1 MPPRPR
7 LSSATR
13 WLGVAIGAAL
23 ALPVAYV
30 FLPLL
35 TADES
40 VLPGRDSVNL
50 YAWELYTRAVLS
62 TGRLPHW
69 NPYHF
74 SGAPHFADPQTTVLY
89 PPAILLRWLEP
100 GLFLSSMA
108 ALHVWVNGAGT
119 LFLARVVGLGWLAGS
134 AAAVAAMFGGSM
146 GAWVHNGHLLV
157 LYGVS
162 WLPWALGLGILS
174 ARYPARLP
182 NRALVVVLA
191 LIVLAGY
198 LQGALYV
205 IGAVSLYFVYCVAWP
220 DGAGRWRPLT
230 QLAALGVL
238 TAGLTA
244 FQLLPATQLVGEAAR
259 TAGMAY
265 DEAVLGAWRFAD
277 LANMLFPFRGAEPG
291 APLRGLSDAAAY
303 AGWTLTCLVPFAFF
317 DAPRRRVVVFFA
329 ILAAAALALA
339 LGDALPF
346 YGWHHDLFP
355 GLRRP
360 VRTLFV
366 VTLSASVVGAIGLE
380 RFVTAARGRQ
390 WRPLALGS
398 ALAVVAVVAAVRVGG
413 GDVNLAQAPMHGW
426 PWVPLMAGAGLV
438 AVWAM
443 AATIGRRPAL
453 VAALVLVTVD
463 LTVFAAGSPD
473 PVGVESPATVR
484 EWVGPPAAG
493 RVLSMCEHV
502 VGPGELIAVRQPTL
516 DGMAGLPM
524 RSYADWA
531 YIAKTGDMPPDS
543 GIYRR
548 IGGDG
553 GFPARRDLIDA
564 ANVTTIV
571 SCEPIEA
578 AALTPVSSPGPLR
591 VYRNETA
598 WPRAWW
604 TCDALEST
612 RLQTIGRLLRSR
624 YSPDRRLVPIH
635 YINVRWA
642 SGVQDD
648 RRRAI
653 ETRYDLRDGV
663 RQDGRTWRYVAG
675 DASKDTLTAILHDAD
690 IEDTHGIDRVTGAL
704 AESARDDERDPGEP
718 ELVLGE
724 RPCDRT
730 GAAMVPPA
738 DEGDDRGRIR
748 AIVDAPVAGL
758 VFFSDAYYPARQA
771 FVDGRPTAARKANLA
786 FTAVPVPA
794 GQHVVELRYVP
805 ARFHLGAALGA
816 VTLTVWLG
824 PSLIARVRRR
834 ERP

>member
-7 LSSATR
+7 LSKATR
-13 WLGVAIGAAL
+13 WFGVAIGAAL

-30 FLPLL
+30 FLPLFI
-35 TADES
+35 ADES

-50 YAWELYTRAVLS
+50 YAWELYTRAALL

-89 PPAILLRWLEP
+89 PPAMLMRWLEP

-108 ALHVWVNGAGT
+108 ALHVWLNGVGT
-119 LFLARVVGLGWLAGS
+119 LFLARVVGLGWLAAV
-134 AAAVAAMFGGSM
+134 AAGVAAMFGGSM

-162 WLPWALGLGILS
+162 WLPWALGLAILS
-174 ARYPARLP
+174 ARYPAVLP
-182 NRALVVVLA
+182 NPALVVVLV

-205 IGAVSLYFVYCVAWP
+205 IGAVSLYFLYCVAWP
-220 DGAGRWRPLT
+220 SGAGRWRPLT
-230 QLAALGVL
+230 QLASLGAL

-244 FQLLPATQLVGEAAR
+244 FQLLPATELVGEAAR

-277 LANMLFPFRGAEPG
+277 LANMLFPFRGAEQG
-291 APLRGLSDAAAY
+291 APLRGLSDAATY
-303 AGWTLTCLVPFAFF
+303 VGWALTCLLPFALF
-317 DAPRRRVVVFFA
+317 DAARRRVVVFFA

-346 YGWHHDLFP
+346 YDWHHDLFP

-360 VRTLFV
+360 VRTLFL

-380 RFVTAARGRQ
+380 RFVAAAKGRE
-390 WRPLALGS
+390 WRPLAMGS
-398 ALAVVAVVAAVRVGG
+398 ALTVVAVAAALRAGG
-413 GDVNLAQAPMHGW
+413 VDVNVTQAPMHGW

-438 AVWAM
+438 AAWAI
-443 AATIGRRPAL
+443 AAAVGRRPAL
-453 VAALVLVTVD
+453 VAALGLVMID

-473 PVGVESPATVR
+473 PVGVESPASVR
-484 EWVGPPAAG
+484 EWVGPPTAG
-493 RVLSMCEHV
+493 RMLSMCEHV
-502 VGPGELIAVRQPTL
+502 VGPGELIAIRQPTL

-531 YIAKTGDMPPDS
+531 YIAKTGDKPPDS
-543 GIYRR
+543 GLYRR
-548 IGGDG
+548 IGDDG
-553 GFPARRDLIDA
+553 GFPARRDLIDV

-578 AALTPVSSPGPLR
+578 AALTPLSREGPLR
-591 VYRNETA
+591 VYRNDAA

-604 TCDALEST
+604 ACDAREST
-612 RLQTIGRLLRSR
+612 RLQTVDRLLRSR
-624 YSPDRRLVPIH
+624 YSSDRRLVPIH
-635 YINVRWA
+635 YVNVRWA
-642 SGVQDD
+642 SGLADD

-653 ETRYDLRDGV
+653 EARYDLRDGV

-675 DASKDTLTAILHDAD
+675 NVSKDTITAILHDAD
-690 IEDTHGIDRVTGAL
+690 IEDTHGIDRVTGTL
-704 AESARDDERDPGEP
+704 VESARDDEREAGES

-724 RPCDRT
+724 RTCDPT
-730 GAAMVPPA
+730 GTATVPAA
-738 DEGDDRGRIR
+738 DERDDRGRVR
-748 AIVDAPVAGL
+748 AIVDAPVDGF

-771 FVDGRPTAARKANLA
+771 FVDGRHAVTRKANLA

-794 GQHVVELRYVP
+794 GRHVVELRYVP
-805 ARFHLGAALGA
+805 SRFHLGAALGA
-816 VTLTVWLG
+816 VTLTLWLG